1 MGYFVK
7 KRHPNTEGLI
17 LPSGPTS
24 LRPSTPAHAAM
35 RYNTDTDSIEYFN
48 GETEVYVDIAK
59 AGTATVVV
67 DHLATDGINDT
78 FTMTT
83 EVPAD
88 DASNI
93 VVFISGV
100 YQAPGLGQAY
110 SVLGLDITFTSIPP
124 SALTITIVHGVY
136 GTYVPNSNVFD
147 QPGL

>member
-1 MGYFVK
+1 MGYFA
-7 KRHPNTEGLI
+7 KRRNIGTEGLI
-17 LPSGPTS
+17 LPSGPTAN
-24 LRPSTPAHAAM
+24 RPSTPADAAM

-48 GETEVYVDIAK
+48 GAVYVDIAK
-59 AGTATVVV
+59 AGTGTVVV
-67 DHLATDGINDT
+67 DHLATDGLTAT
-78 FTMTT
+78 FTMTQ

-88 DASNI
+88 DEANI

-110 SVLGLDITFTSIPP
+110 TVSGLSIIFTSIPP

-147 QPGL
+147 VPNL